1 MILRTVSDIFFN
13 VVERDLPRAMLYRQT
28 VQWIPISSRELY
40 RDVAGTA
47 KSLLGWGIRKGDRVA
62 LLSEN
67 RPEWAVTDFACA
79 CIGAVVVPVYPTL
92 TGEQTAILLRDSGA
106 RIAFTS
112 TVQQMDKVLTIQGQ
126 TAVEKVVAMDYVGN
140 PKGIPM
146 HRLMHAGPAERDAA
160 FDAMARSIQPDDLAT
175 IIYTSGTTGAP
186 KGAMLT
192 HGNLASNLLYSL
204 EDMSL
209 GVGDSSIS
217 YLPLSH
223 ITARHVDYAL
233 LSHGVTVAYLP
244 NHEKLP
250 ETLRDIRPSFLIAVP
265 RVYEKVRETVEKK
278 AAAGISRAVLNW
290 ALKVGEKHKAE
301 IAAGRTPESLAWK
314 IADRVVFSKVREGF
328 GGKVKI
334 FISGGAPL
342 GRELAEWFATVGIRI
357 CEGYGLTETSPVISL
372 NTPKAYKLG
381 TTGRPL
387 PNVEVRIADDGE
399 ILARGPSIFKGY
411 WNLSAETEAAFEGE
425 WFRTGDIGHLDADG
439 FLVVTD
445 RKKNLIKTSGG
456 KFIAPQPLEAKLKDN
471 PLIAEAVIVGDR
483 HKFPAVVILPE
494 FEQLE
499 AWARENGVAVGARE
513 ALVADPKVRALYDGI
528 ISEANKGLAQFE
540 KMKRVLLIAQ
550 PFTIADGTLTPT
562 LKLRRRAVE
571 DRYKQEIEQ
580 LYREAE
586 KEATTSIS

>member
-1 MILRTVSDIFFN
+1 
-13 VVERDLPRAMLYRQT
+13 
-28 VQWIPISSRELY
+28 
-40 RDVAGTA
+40 
-47 KSLLGWGIRKGDRVA
+47 
-62 LLSEN
+62 
-67 RPEWAVTDFACA
+67 
-79 CIGAVVVPVYPTL
+79 
-92 TGEQTAILLRDSGA
+92 
-106 RIAFTS
+106 
-112 TVQQMDKVLTIQGQ
+112 
-126 TAVEKVVAMDYVGN
+126 
-140 PKGIPM
+140 
-146 HRLMHAGPAERDAA
+146 
-160 FDAMARSIQPDDLAT
+160 
-175 IIYTSGTTGAP
+175 
-186 KGAMLT
+186 
-192 HGNLASNLLYSL
+192 
-204 EDMSL
+204 
-209 GVGDSSIS
+209 
-217 YLPLSH
+217 
-223 ITARHVDYAL
+223 
-233 LSHGVTVAYLP
+233 
-244 NHEKLP
+244 
-250 ETLRDIRPSFLIAVP
+250 
-265 RVYEKVRETVEKK
+265 
-278 AAAGISRAVLNW
+278 
-290 ALKVGEKHKAE
+290 E
-301 IAAGRTPESLAWK
+301 IAAGRTPDSLAWK

-387 PNVEVRIADDGE
+387 PNVEVRIAGDGE

-411 WNLSAETEAAFEGE
+411 WNLPAETEAAFEGE

-499 AWARENGVAVGARE
+499 AWARENGVAVAARE

-528 ISEANKGLAQFE
+528 ISEANKALAQFE